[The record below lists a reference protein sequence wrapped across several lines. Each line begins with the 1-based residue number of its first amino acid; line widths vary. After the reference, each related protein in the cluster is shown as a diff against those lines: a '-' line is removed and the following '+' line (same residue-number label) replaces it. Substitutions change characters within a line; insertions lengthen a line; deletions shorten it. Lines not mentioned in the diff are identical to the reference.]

1 MLLAIHNLLRWAVLL
16 TGSIAIVQAVRGLDG
31 RTPFAKT
38 RPILL
43 AFTANLHLQLLIGL
57 TLFVVSPTV
66 KAYMADMAA
75 TMRDGSRRFFI
86 AEHPTLMVAGVLLA
100 TIGGVIARNAPDDA
114 ARHRRALIF
123 TVLTVLLILAGIPWS
138 RPLLPSF

>member
-1 MLLAIHNLLRWAVLL
+1 MILAIHNLLRWAVLL
-16 TGSIAIVQAVRGLDG
+16 TGILAIVQAVRGLDG

-100 TIGGVIARNAPDDA
+100 TIGGVIAKNAPDDA

-123 TVLTVLLILAGIPWS
+123 TVITVLLILAGIPWS

>member
-1 MLLAIHNLLRWAVLL
+1 MILAIHNLLRWAVLL
-16 TGSIAIVQAVRGLDG
+16 TGILAIVQAVRGLDG

-100 TIGGVIARNAPDDA
+100 TIGGVIAKNAPDDA

>member
-1 MLLAIHNLLRWAVLL
+1 MILAIHNLLRWAVLL
-16 TGSIAIVQAVRGLDG
+16 TGFLAIVQTVRGLNG

-38 RPILL
+38 RPLLL

-57 TLFVVSPTV
+57 ALFVVSPTV
-66 KAYMADMAA
+66 KAYMADMAG

-86 AEHPTLMVAGVLLA
+86 AEHPTLMVAAVLLA
-100 TIGGVIARNAPDDA
+100 TIGGVIAKNAPDDA
-114 ARHRRALIF
+114 ARHRRALGV
-123 TVLTVLLILAGIPWS
+123 TVVTLLLLLAGIPWS